1 MSPRLKAIF
10 LVSCLLLSSQ
20 LSLAH
25 QGRPNPVCKVSA
37 LSALPPIPE
46 LKYECNEDQ
55 NDFDEKLLKRPV
67 RLAAIR
73 RLIRSL
79 ESLNRESWWQT
90 EVADLNACDF
100 RKSVGTFSDDEAQ
113 RFNDGDYQTKLFGNG
128 QVRLV
133 IIVDPCYQTGYG
145 GSSLFLLHRAAG
157 RVFASLVIDG
167 YYTRADNS
175 VALAFAELNGQRI
188 IEISTGTGGLH
199 PYLTNY
205 YFVIDPRTKRA
216 VPRKLFKVGPML
228 TNKITSAALL
238 SEPDDSHPTELRVIV
253 EKKLAPA
260 FSAYVERDSETEDG
274 RQLSR
279 RVYRWNGRY
288 YQVITAGGSRASRA
302 AFRED

>member
-1 MSPRLKAIF
+1 MAPRLKAIF
-10 LVSCLLLSSQ
+10 LLSCLLLGGQ
-20 LSLAH
+20 LSLG
-25 QGRPNPVCKVSA
+25 QDGRPNPVCEVSA
-37 LSALPPIPE
+37 LSALTPIPE
-46 LKYECNEDQ
+46 LKYKCDEGP

-67 RLAAIR
+67 RLAAIG

-100 RKSVGTFSDDEAQ
+100 RKGAGAFSDDEAQ

-133 IIVDPCYQTGYG
+133 MIADPCYQTGYG

-157 RVFASLVIDG
+157 RVLASLVIDG

-175 VALAFAELNGQRI
+175 VGLAFAELNGQRI

-205 YFVIDPRTKRA
+205 YFVIDPRTKRV
-216 VPRKLFKVGPML
+216 VPRKLFKVRRVL

-288 YQVITAGGSRASRA
+288 YQVITGRGKQDQPSR
-302 AFRED
+302 F